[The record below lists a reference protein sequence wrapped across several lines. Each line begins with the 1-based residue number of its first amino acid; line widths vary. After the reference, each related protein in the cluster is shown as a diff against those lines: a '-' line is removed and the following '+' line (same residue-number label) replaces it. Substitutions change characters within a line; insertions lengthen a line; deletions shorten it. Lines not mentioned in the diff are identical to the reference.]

1 MSTVSSPAALPKY
14 IETLLSQR
22 GSHVSAIALIDA
34 TLSRVSA
41 ALGGAAPKAAP
52 VKAVVARKAPKKRG
66 RPAKAAVK
74 APATKAPVA
83 KAPAK
88 APVKAKSGMTAND
101 FVIEFIKA
109 KKNPTSQEINKH
121 WVSSGRKG
129 MADNNLSLLTK
140 AKTLKRVPLGEGI
153 RGSRYSIA

>member
-22 GSHVSAIALIDA
+22 SSHVSAIASIDA

-52 VKAVVARKAPKKRG
+52 VKAVAARKAPKKRG
-66 RPAKAAVK
+66 RPAKSAVQMPMVK
-74 APATKAPVA
+74 APIKAR
-83 KAPAK
+83 
-88 APVKAKSGMTAND
+88 SGLTANE

-121 WVSSGRKG
+121 WKDAGRKG
-129 MADNNLSLLTK
+129 MADNNLSLMTK
-140 AKTLKRVPLGEGI
+140 AKMLKRTPLEGGQ
-153 RGSRYSIA
+153 RGSRYSVT